1 MRRFPTYGSLFHRA
15 VEVTQTSLEGRMDD
29 IVVAV
34 GTGGIHFVTG
44 EHHSIVRAR
53 GAPRRVSTFSFF
65 YLLTSSTFLLLPSL
79 VANPTNTPH
88 QVESYAFDR
97 VQKWMVSRESG
108 VFAFAVDGADELL
121 TVQSDDAGE
130 IERAVQKCV
139 AAVLDIVISITE

>member
-1 MRRFPTYGSLFHRA
+1 MCCCL
-15 VEVTQTSLEGRMDD
+15 Q
-29 IVVAV
+29 
-34 GTGGIHFVTG
+34 
-44 EHHSIVRAR
+44 
-53 GAPRRVSTFSFF
+53 
-65 YLLTSSTFLLLPSL
+65 
-79 VANPTNTPH
+79 N

-139 AAVLDIVISITE
+139 AAVLEREKERFEGTAAGGRGAGAGSRGAGAAASAESAPTSASVRVGSAKSL